1 MGNTTIMLAKDWE
14 PKKFVPGSFVSQK
27 LDGVPIKICKTNN
40 GFVNI
45 ESRQGENV
53 RSIEHIEA
61 AFLKLDIPAFQCV
74 VGELYIPGEYFK
86 DISGMVR
93 SHDQH
98 PALQLYLYDYLN
110 AETYDVRYERMLSL
124 GNSDVI
130 KTVYDLPNG
139 LNVHQVNHMKEVD
152 KAINWAYSNTN
163 IEGIVIRPP
172 HSLVE
177 PAGTRSWGLM
187 RYKPTPTLDLT
198 VHSFEEAVSKDKE
211 PLGMVGRINVYYN
224 GQVTGCGPGKL
235 THKERKEIWDA
246 QNQWIGTIAEVQ
258 YMRDPSY
265 EGLRQPTF
273 QRWRPDKDTSDC

>member
-27 LDGVPIKICKTNN
+27 LDGVPIKLRRENRYHVT
-40 GFVNI
+40 
-45 ESRQGENV
+45 RQGETLK
-53 RSIEHIEA
+53 SIEHV
-61 AFLKLDIPAFQCV
+61 LDALADMTMLPETCDV
-74 VGELYIPGEYFK
+74 VGELYIPGQYFK

-93 SHDQH
+93 SHDPQ
-98 PALQLYLYDYLN
+98 PQLQLYLYDYLSD
-110 AETYDVRYERMLSL
+110 EPYDVRYERMLSL
-124 GNSDVI
+124 PNTNII
-130 KTVYDLPNG
+130 KSVYDLPNG
-139 LNVHQVNHMKEVD
+139 LKGIDQAFSLDEINQ
-152 KAINWAYSNTN
+152 AIKWADNREN

-198 VHSFEEAVSKDKE
+198 VHSFEEAVSKDNE
-211 PLGMVGRINVYYN
+211 PLGMVGRINVWYN

>member
-27 LDGVPIKICKTNN
+27 LDGVPVKMWEDQN
-40 GFVNI
+40 GTIHAV
-45 ESRQGENV
+45 SRQGEDI
-53 RSIEHIEA
+53 RSIEHIKA
-61 AFLKLDIPAFQCV
+61 DFASFNLPIFTCV

-93 SHDQH
+93 SHDQQ
-98 PALQLYLYDYLN
+98 LDLELYLYDYLN

-124 GNSDVI
+124 ELKPSI
-130 KTVYDLPNG
+130 KSVYYLPNG
-139 LNVHQVNHMKEVD
+139 MRQHQVFNVED
-152 KAINWAYSNTN
+152 ILDCIEWADRTPTV
-163 IEGIVIRPP
+163 EGIIIRPP

-235 THKERKEIWDA
+235 THKERTEVWNEQSK
-246 QNQWIGTIAEVQ
+246 WIGTIAEVQ

-273 QRWRPDKDTSDC
+273 QRWRPDKDTADC